1 MYFNNHLKL
10 LMYTTKRHFWVAFI
24 LRTLL
29 LSKTS
34 PSLQFHDMRNRWHS
48 QKKAVRCMFLPCLAK
63 QQRKVPTDPMQCGV
77 MQWCTIQCTGFCKFY
92 CNERNLVHLLRSFLS
107 SSSST
112 FRFLSDVIMLMSI
125 IQVLNEAVGA
135 LMWHTIQLTK
145 EVTILIL
152 AFTDNLFGQYLFDAS
167 DIETLLRTWRNSKL
181 CGLLCES
188 AVESTI
194 SMSK

>member
-1 MYFNNHLKL
+1 MHYSVHRL
-10 LMYTTKRHFWVAFI
+10 LQIEA
-24 LRTLL
+24 L
-29 LSKTS
+29 
-34 PSLQFHDMRNRWHS
+34 
-48 QKKAVRCMFLPCLAK
+48 
-63 QQRKVPTDPMQCGV
+63 
-77 MQWCTIQCTGFCKFY
+77 Y
-92 CNERNLVHLLRSFLS
+92 CNARNVVHLLHSFLS

-112 FRFLSDVIMLMSI
+112 FGFLLEVII
-125 IQVLNEAVGA
+125 IMPIMQVLNEAVGA

-152 AFTDNLFGQYLFDAS
+152 TFNDNLFGQYLFDAS

>member
-1 MYFNNHLKL
+1 MAQPEEGSALHVLAL
-10 LMYTTKRHFWVAFI
+10 LNKAAEESSNW
-24 LRTLL
+24 
-29 LSKTS
+29 S
-34 PSLQFHDMRNRWHS
+34 N
-48 QKKAVRCMFLPCLAK
+48 AVRSDA
-63 QQRKVPTDPMQCGV
+63 V
-77 MQWCTIQCTGFCKFY
+77 MHYSVHRLLQIEALY
-92 CNERNLVHLLRSFLS
+92 CNARNVVHLLHSFLS

-112 FRFLSDVIMLMSI
+112 FGFLLEVII
-125 IQVLNEAVGA
+125 IMPIMQVLNEAVGA

-152 AFTDNLFGQYLFDAS
+152 TFNDNLFGQYLFDAS